1 MIRGSKIFRPA
12 DVPESNASGYPP
24 EFRESQR
31 KRFNRRLGDH
41 GGLRNFGVN
50 QVRVAP
56 GGQSSARH
64 AHSAQDEFVYILDGE
79 LVLVTDAGREAV
91 GPGVCIAFPAGTGD
105 GHHFLNLTDRDATFL
120 VVGDRAAGDEVTYP
134 DIDLHLGTDRDGKRG
149 FLRKNGEPYPPAPR
163 D

>member
-64 AHSAQDEFVYILDGE
+64 AHSAQDEFVYILQ
-79 LVLVTDAGREAV
+79 GR
-91 GPGVCIAFPAGTGD
+91 PT
-105 GHHFLNLTDRDATFL
+105 LLTDEGRTLLAPGMCAGFRAASGDAHCLINETSETVFFL
-120 VVGDRAAGDEVTYP
+120 EVGDRTPGDHAEYP
-134 DIDLHLGTDRDGKRG
+134 DDDLRAEMIDGTWQFSHKDGS
-149 FLRKNGEPYPPAPR
+149 PY
-163 D
+163 